1 MTEQVSTIQ
10 IYQDTDGKTAL
21 EVKLDQET
29 VWLTQKQMAMLFG
42 KTIPTVN
49 EHIKNTFKEGELE
62 ENAVI
67 RNFRITA
74 ADGKQYDTAHYNL
87 NVIISVGYR
96 VKSQQGTRFRIWAT
110 QTLKDQLSPYL
121 HQSTHQVAYTVP
133 TIVTCARMR
142 SRQ

>member
-1 MTEQVSTIQ
+1 MTVQASAIQ

-62 ENAVI
+62 ENSVI
-67 RNFRITA
+67 RNYRITA
-74 ADGKQYDTAHYNL
+74 ADGKQYDTAHGQMFRWDDL
-87 NVIISVGYR
+87 
-96 VKSQQGTRFRIWAT
+96 RFT
-110 QTLKDQLSPYL
+110 SP
-121 HQSTHQVAYTVP
+121 SP
-133 TIVTCARMR
+133 
-142 SRQ
+142 

>member
-1 MTEQVSTIQ
+1 MTEQASTIQ
-10 IYQDTDGKTAL
+10 IYQGADGKTAL
-21 EVKLDQET
+21 KVKLDQES

-62 ENAVI
+62 EDSVI

-87 NVIISVGYR
+87 DVIISVGYR
-96 VKSQQGTRFRIWAT
+96 TNKGTG
-110 QTLKDQLSPYL
+110 YL
-121 HQSTHQVAYTVP
+121 LQ
-133 TIVTCARMR
+133 
-142 SRQ
+142 